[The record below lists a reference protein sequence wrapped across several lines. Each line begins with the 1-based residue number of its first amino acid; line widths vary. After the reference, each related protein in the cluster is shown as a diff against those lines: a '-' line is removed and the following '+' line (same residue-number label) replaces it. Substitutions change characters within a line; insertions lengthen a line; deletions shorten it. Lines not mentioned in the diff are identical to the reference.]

1 MINHI
6 IDLLSGKVPT
16 KEELSLLLK
25 EAIDSE
31 REITTARLLDYG
43 RQLDNLQRKLNT
55 VSTTL
60 GETQDELQM
69 LKSKYDQLKK
79 NFENKIV
86 SPKQH
91 IQNSRNESSSEIQPA
106 IQIQSKQVV
115 AKRFFSQCTANG
127 FSVSYALM
135 GVDENHSS
143 AYYVV
148 YDDGA
153 NECDFEPI
161 SVKSTT
167 LIMNKRD
174 MLEPICEIENNGGNS
189 IQIISKGR
197 VLKSSGNNWIIS
209 TKCKIKI

>member
-1 MINHI
+1 MINYI

-25 EAIDSE
+25 EAIDAE
-31 REITTARLLDYG
+31 REIVLTKLSEYSK
-43 RQLDNLQRKLNT
+43 QLGIVQNKLQSMSEEFEEIKKKLNT
-55 VSTTL
+55 LQTT
-60 GETQDELQM
+60 
-69 LKSKYDQLKK
+69 YNQLKQK
-79 NFENKIV
+79 VENNVAMPMQITQE
-86 SPKQH
+86 SG
-91 IQNSRNESSSEIQPA
+91 NESSLKGQPLT
-106 IQIQSKQVV
+106 QTQSKQVV
-115 AKRFFSQCTANG
+115 AKRFFSQCTTNG
-127 FSVSYALM
+127 FSSSYALM

-148 YDDGA
+148 YDDGT

-161 SVKSTT
+161 YVKSTT